1 MANDT
6 TNAASAQA
14 ATESIFITIQECA
27 DMLGCSYSSAQK
39 LVAQANKRCKEL
51 NLFVLTGRANR
62 RAVMEL
68 LGCNRESFFDAPKG
82 AR

>member
-6 TNAASAQA
+6 TNAATGQA
-14 ATESIFITIQECA
+14 APESIFITIRECA
-27 DMLGCSYSSAQK
+27 AMLGCSYSSAQK

-51 NLFVLTGRANR
+51 GIFVLTGRANR

-68 LGCNRESFFDAPKG
+68 LGCNRESFFDKAK
-82 AR
+82 

>member
-1 MANDT
+1 MAHDT
-6 TNAASAQA
+6 TNTASAQA
-14 ATESIFITIQECA
+14 APESIFITIRECA

-51 NLFVLTGRANR
+51 GIFVLTGRANR

>member
-14 ATESIFITIQECA
+14 EPESIFITIRECA

-51 NLFVLTGRANR
+51 GIFVLTGRANR